1 MMKKRIIL
9 KVRLKQPSK
18 LYKIWIILK
27 IIWIIKIRYFYR
39 RCVLSEVLNDYDF
52 VKNEKTIYIDI
63 YKK

>member
-1 MMKKRIIL
+1 MKKRIIL
-9 KVRLKQPSK
+9 KVRLNQPTK
-18 LYKIWIILK
+18 LYKIWIGLK

-39 RCVLSEVLNDYDF
+39 SCVLSEVLNEYDF